1 MLAIVS
7 SGKVDN
13 IEKCNVNALS
23 CSNTGSTRSKL
34 VTMDQ
39 QEMILTGPLGRQ
51 FRTERAIQHK

>member
-7 SGKVDN
+7 SGKVEN

-39 QEMILTGPLGRQ
+39 QEMILTGPPGRTVQ
-51 FRTERAIQHK
+51 N